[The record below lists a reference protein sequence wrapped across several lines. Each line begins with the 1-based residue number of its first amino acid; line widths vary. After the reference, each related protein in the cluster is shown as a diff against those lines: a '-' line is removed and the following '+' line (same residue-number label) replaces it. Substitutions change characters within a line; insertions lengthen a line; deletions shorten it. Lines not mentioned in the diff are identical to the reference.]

1 MSTHNNTRPAHNE
14 ESDEWKEFLSEHS
27 ELSEVEHSSSARR
40 FEKAARRQSH
50 RNTSSHNSQ
59 RVHRSFFSR
68 RAHAQADD
76 QTGFR
81 EPDGS
86 IDNADINS
94 SDSGPR
100 DFDSSFLDTDH
111 VLEHEDGPYV
121 PPDADDPDTYQR
133 STAVFA
139 AFLVIGIIL
148 LIICAFVP
156 FLAGVLGTIGVV
168 GVVIGGV
175 GLYLQNKNRPLTRS
189 SRFLR

>member
-27 ELSEVEHSSSARR
+27 ELSKVEHSSSARR
-40 FEKAARRQSH
+40 FEKAARRRSH
-50 RNTSSHNSQ
+50 RNDSPHNSQ
-59 RVHRSFFSR
+59 GTYRSLFSQ
-68 RAHAQADD
+68 RAHAQADT

-86 IDNADINS
+86 IDNADINP

-121 PPDADDPDTYQR
+121 PPDADDPDTQKR

-139 AFLVIGIIL
+139 AFIVIGVIL
-148 LIICAFVP
+148 LIVCAFVP
-156 FLAGVLGTIGVV
+156 FLARVFGTVGVV
-168 GVVIGGV
+168 GIVIGGV
-175 GLYLQNKNRPLTRS
+175 GLFLQNKDRPRTR
-189 SRFLR
+189 